1 MATKRKVIYGGACS
15 LDGYFAGKDGAVDW
29 LHYSK
34 DVAAIMEKSW
44 ASTDTILLGRKTWEF
59 ARAMAAGGTEAPA
72 VQAKSY
78 VFSRT
83 LTSIPDKDAEL
94 VTSDAGEFVRKL
106 KAQPGKDIIVMSGGN
121 FATSLLQAGVIDE
134 IGLNIH
140 PVLLG
145 SGVPAFLDPG
155 KRVKLEL
162 TECRQ
167 LDGGCVLVTYKV
179 KQSRERP
186 AA

>member
-15 LDGYFAGKDGAVDW
+15 LDGYFAGKDGAIDW
-29 LHYSK
+29 LHMGK
-34 DVAAIMEKSW
+34 DVAELTRKSW
-44 ASTDTILLGRKTWEF
+44 ESTDTILMGRKTWDF
-59 ARAMAAGGTEAPA
+59 ARAMAAAGTEAPA

-83 LTSIPDKDAEL
+83 LTSIPDKEAEL
-94 VTSDAGEFVRKL
+94 VTTDAAEFVRTL

-121 FATSLLQAGVIDE
+121 FATSLLQEGLIDE

-145 SGVPAFLDPG
+145 GGVPAFLDPG
-155 KRVKLEL
+155 KRVALEL

-167 LDGGCVLVTYKV
+167 LDGGCVLVTYRV
-179 KQSRERP
+179 KLSR
-186 AA
+186 

>member
-15 LDGYFAGKDGAVDW
+15 LDGYFAGKGGAIDW
-29 LHYSK
+29 LHMSK

-59 ARAMAAGGTEAPA
+59 AQAMAAGGTEGPA

-83 LTSIPDKDAEL
+83 LTSLPGKDAEL
-94 VTSDAGEFVRKL
+94 VTTDAGEFVRKL
-106 KAQPGKDIIVMSGGN
+106 KAQPGKDIMVMSGGN

-145 SGVPAFLDPG
+145 GGVPAFLDPG
-155 KRVKLEL
+155 ARIKLEL
-162 TECRQ
+162 TETRQ
-167 LDGGCVLVTYKV
+167 LEGGCVLVNYRV
-179 KQSRERP
+179 RR
-186 AA
+186 